1 MPMYPLIRTFVER
14 PGNEDLDRGQW
25 GPMQGP
31 VPPGY
36 CVLGPVSRLPKAFL
50 ELSHP

>member
-31 VPPGY
+31 VP
-36 CVLGPVSRLPKAFL
+36 VSKLPKAFL
-50 ELSHP
+50 QLSHP